1 MTDRISKEHRSWNMS
16 RIRSKDTKPELLL
29 RSMLFAEGY
38 RFRLAGKVSKRIY
51 KKGVLPGRP
60 DIVLAKYR
68 TVIFVHGCFWHRHE
82 NCSRATTPKSNT
94 EFWLA
99 KFAKNIARDKEN
111 ISELR
116 TLGWNVI
123 VIWECELMKY
133 PEKVLVQITEKLAEY
148 ARKSEIKRSV
158 SYSCDEPANIPYA
171 AESSAEY
178 GRKKT

>member
-1 MTDRISKEHRSWNMS
+1 
-16 RIRSKDTKPELLL
+16 
-29 RSMLFAEGY
+29 
-38 RFRLAGKVSKRIY
+38 
-51 KKGVLPGRP
+51 
-60 DIVLAKYR
+60 
-68 TVIFVHGCFWHRHE
+68 VHGCFWHRHE

-133 PEKVLVQITEKLAEY
+133 PEKVLAKTTEKLTEY
-148 ARKSEIKRSV
+148 AQKSEIKHSV
-158 SYSCDEPANIPYA
+158 SYSCDAPANIPYA